1 MQRNVSQLRDRLTD
15 LRRKGTVTE
24 NDKRTYEA
32 YVIDTKKLED
42 SIKSRMDSQ
51 MRSLEDPQLQ
61 RSVELVQKRTLLIK
75 LSKDFDRVK
84 ASLTVII
91 SESSTVRVG
100 TRDDVGSSGSTGTG
114 AGAGGQ
120 QQMLLQSQLVQGQDV
135 DQMILEERHR
145 DIVKMNQDLLLV
157 KEMMG

>member
-1 MQRNVSQLRDRLTD
+1 MSQLRDRLTD
-15 LRRKGTVTE
+15 LRRKATVTE
-24 NDKRTYEA
+24 NDKRSFDA
-32 YVIDTKKLED
+32 YVVDTKKLED
-42 SIKSRMDSQ
+42 SIRSRLDSQ

-61 RSVELVQKRTLLIK
+61 RSVEVVQQRTLLIK

-84 ASLTVII
+84 ASLNVII
-91 SESSTVRVG
+91 AEAGGVRVG
-100 TRDDVGSSGSTGTG
+100 SREDGGSSGSAGTGAG

-120 QQMLLQSQLVQGQDV
+120 QQQMLMQPQLVQGQDV